1 VPAPRTSLLAGV
13 LAGILL
19 AACAGGDDTG
29 GGALVGAVAP
39 SLAADGAV
47 WVRPAGATEGPGL
60 EGQVVFL
67 EFGFLR

>member
-1 VPAPRTSLLAGV
+1 VPVSRLPLVAGV
-13 LAGILL
+13 LAGLLL
-19 AACAGGDDTG
+19 AACAGGEDTG

-47 WVRPAGATEGPGL
+47 WVRPAGGRDGPAL
-60 EGQVVFL
+60 AGQVVFL

>member
-1 VPAPRTSLLAGV
+1 MPAPRTSLLAGV
-13 LAGILL
+13 LAGLLL

-47 WVRPAGATEGPGL
+47 WVRPSGGPDGPAL
-60 EGQVVFL
+60 AGQVVFL